1 MIVHL
6 IGNVLYYSQDCN
18 RQHMDENVEQK
29 RPKDQPRADGPEDKH
44 SRI

>member
-6 IGNVLYYSQDCN
+6 IGNVLYYSQGCN
-18 RQHMDENVEQK
+18 RQHMDENVERK
-29 RPKDQPRADGPEDKH
+29 HPKDQLGVDGPKDKD

>member
-6 IGNVLYYSQDCN
+6 IGNALYYSQGRN
-18 RQHMDENVEQK
+18 SENVEQK
-29 RPKDQPRADGPEDKH
+29 RPKDQPRADGPEDKD